1 MLMRNDAL
9 LRADHQPTEYKR
21 LPQELEVSE
30 IEESGTDTL
39 SQLNKKESQP
49 QSVGTD
55 SVVMTVNNQ
64 KDN

>member
-39 SQLNKKESQP
+39 SQSQP